1 MSKNLIALLGQ
12 PNAGKS
18 TLFNGL
24 TGSKQHVGN
33 WPGKTVERKEGQFS
47 YKGQDYTIVDL
58 PGSYSLSASSDE
70 EIITR
75 QYIAGGESELTCILI
90 DSSQLERSLY
100 MLADYVGIQRKAI
113 VVLNMIDVSRAQ
125 GKVIDTELLSQRL
138 GVPVIP
144 FNAADLKN
152 YQSFY
157 EALEDGAIVIEEDL
171 IEKQKQVN
179 GEKYQRLA
187 EALSESDFKPYSHNW
202 IITKVIEGDEEIVD
216 LVKATLTTKQWQSLE
231 SDIDDGLEGTLKT
244 GEAKFKWIEDLVS
257 GVVTYPETREFKRSR
272 FDRLATHNTWGK
284 PLAVFIILLGL
295 MLSYVPAFPFMQ
307 AGEWIYTNGVAYVTA
322 TLYAAGVSSF
332 IAGLVGVLI
341 SSIGFS
347 LSMAGFVVGVA
358 FIFGLMEDVGY
369 MARVS
374 YVFDDTMSQLGLQG
388 KSIMPIL
395 LSFGCTI
402 GGASGSRV
410 IDSWGQKVLTMAL
423 AWAIPCAGTWGVVG
437 FMSGVFFDIYTPLV
451 IASLFFVAI
460 VHIVI
465 TSKVFVS
472 SLVRSDERHGLIMEL
487 PPYHKPKWGNI
498 FQFVANRFNEILV
511 RALRVIILVSIIFY
525 FLSYSPDGNV
535 DNSLIY
541 RVGVIIEPVT
551 RIFGMTWQLFMAFIA
566 SFMGK
571 EAALGVLSSLYSS
584 GASVMESTFS
594 RGDISSQ
601 LGNVLTTQV
610 GKAQAL
616 AFIYAFTFNVP
627 CVMAVSSTYQET
639 HSFSW
644 TLKLT
649 LYYVATAFFYA
660 FLVYRV
666 GLLFWG
672 S

>member
-1 MSKNLIALLGQ
+1 MSDNLIALLGQ

-47 YKGQDYTIVDL
+47 YKGKEYTIVDL

-113 VVLNMIDVSRAQ
+113 VVLNMIDVSKAQ
-125 GKVIDTELLSQRL
+125 GKEIDTDLLSQRL

-152 YQSFY
+152 YETFY
-157 EALEDGAIVIEEDL
+157 EALENGAIVIEEDL
-171 IEKQKQVN
+171 IKKQKQVN
-179 GEKYQRLA
+179 GEKYLRLA
-187 EALSESDFKPYSHNW
+187 DILSEYNFKPYSHNW
-202 IITKVIEGDEEIVD
+202 IITKLIEGDEEIVS
-216 LVKATLTTKQWQSLE
+216 LVKAQLTDEQWQSIKG
-231 SDIDDGLEGTLKT
+231 DIDDGLEGTLKT

-257 GVVTYPETREFKRSR
+257 GAVTYQGSGEFKRSR
-272 FDRLATHNTWGK
+272 FDRLATHHTWGK

-307 AGEWIYTNGVAYVTA
+307 AGEWIYTNGVGYATA
-322 TLYAAGVSSF
+322 ALYEAGVSTF
-332 IAGLVGVLI
+332 IAGLIGVLI

-358 FIFGLMEDVGY
+358 FVFGLMEDVGY

-460 VHIVI
+460 LHIVI
-465 TSKVFVS
+465 TSKIFVS

-498 FQFVANRFNEILV
+498 FQFVANRFKEILV
-511 RALRVIILVSIIFY
+511 RALRVIILVSVVFY

-535 DNSLIY
+535 DNSIIY
-541 RVGVIIEPVT
+541 RIGVWIEPVT
-551 RIFGMTWQLFMAFIA
+551 RIFGMTWQLFMAFVA

-584 GASVMESTFS
+584 GASVMESTFL
-594 RGDISSQ
+594 RGDISNH
-601 LGNVLTTQV
+601 LGNALTTHV

-616 AFIYAFTFNVP
+616 AFIFAFTFNVP

-639 HSFSW
+639 RSLSW
-644 TLKLT
+644 TIKLT

-660 FLVYRV
+660 FLIYRI
-666 GLLFWG
+666 GLLLWG

>member
-1 MSKNLIALLGQ
+1 MSNRIIALLGQ

-47 YKGQDYTIVDL
+47 YKGRDYTIVDL

-75 QYIAGGESELTCILI
+75 QYIAEGESQLTCVLI

-125 GKVIDTELLSQRL
+125 GKEIDTALLSERL
-138 GVPVIP
+138 GLPVIP

-152 YQSFY
+152 YESFY
-157 EALEDGAIVIEEDL
+157 EALENGAIALEESL
-171 IEKQKQVN
+171 VQKQKEIN
-179 GEKYQRLA
+179 GDKYRRLA
-187 EALSESDFKPYSHNW
+187 ELLSAYDFNPYSNNW
-202 IITKVIEGDEEIVD
+202 IITKLIEGDEEIAN
-216 LVKATLTTKQWQSLE
+216 LVKTQLTDEQSRILE
-231 SDIDDGLEGTLKT
+231 KEIDDGLEGTLKT

-257 GVVTYPETREFKRSR
+257 GAVTYRESGTFNRSR
-272 FDRLATHNTWGK
+272 FDRLATHHTWGK

-322 TLYAAGVSSF
+322 ALYEAGVSSF
-332 IAGLVGVLI
+332 IAGLVGVLV
-341 SSIGFS
+341 SSVGFS

-358 FIFGLMEDVGY
+358 FVFGLMEDVGY

-374 YVFDDTMSQLGLQG
+374 YVFDDTMSRLGLQG

-437 FMSGVFFDIYTPLV
+437 FMSGVFFGVYTPLV
-451 IASLFFVAI
+451 IATLFFVA
-460 VHIVI
+460 VLHIVI
-465 TSKVFVS
+465 TSKIFVS

-498 FQFVANRFNEILV
+498 FQFVSNRFKEILV
-511 RALRVIILVSIIFY
+511 RALRVIILVSIVFY
-525 FLSYSPDGNV
+525 FLSYSSDGNV
-535 DNSLIY
+535 ANSVIY
-541 RVGVIIEPVT
+541 RIGVLIEPFT
-551 RIFGMTWQLFMAFIA
+551 RIFGMTWQLFMAFVA

-584 GASVMESTFS
+584 GTSIMEATFL
-594 RGDISSQ
+594 RGDISSY
-601 LGNVLTTQV
+601 LGNVLTAQI

-616 AFIYAFTFNVP
+616 AFIFAFTFNVP

-639 HSFSW
+639 RSLPW
-644 TLKLT
+644 TIKLT
-649 LYYVATAFFYA
+649 LYYIGTAFFYA
-660 FLVYRV
+660 FLVYRI
-666 GLLFWG
+666 GLLLWG
-672 S
+672 F